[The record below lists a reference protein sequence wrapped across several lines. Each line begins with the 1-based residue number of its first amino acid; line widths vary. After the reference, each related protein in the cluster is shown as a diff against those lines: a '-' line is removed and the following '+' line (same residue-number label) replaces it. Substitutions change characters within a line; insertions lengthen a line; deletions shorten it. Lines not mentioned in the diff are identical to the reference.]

1 MRCLQELIRNLHTL
15 GDGQPEGFEMRV
27 RCIGV
32 GDEFEMRDAEPAEN
46 LRAGAVFDH
55 GGGYG
60 LHGFVSVVLIGR
72 SSEHLGECI
81 ANAVGAKID
90 DRTTPGVLDH
100 LHRFGEHLSRRV
112 VTRGTVVAACG

>member
-55 GGGYG
+55 GGGDG
-60 LHGFVSVVLIGR
+60 LHGFVGVVLIGR
-72 SSEHLGECI
+72 ACEHLGEGV
-81 ANAVGAKID
+81 ADAVGAKID
-90 DRTTPGVLDH
+90 NRAAPGVLNH
-100 LHRFGEHLSRRV
+100 LHGFGKRV
-112 VTRGTVVAACG
+112 AR